1 MASTNSVSGGIHF
14 TGLGSGMDFDEI
26 ISKTLEAESRK
37 MEYQKVLKESWQAKI
52 DAFQDVNTTMLDL
65 KTTLQ
70 GMDTMGEFLIK
81 KTAVD
86 DSSVLSAQASADAE
100 EGTHT
105 IQVDQVAQVDA
116 EVTNAGEADL
126 TSDITGGS
134 DETFVYTYGTDTV
147 SLNVTAGTS
156 LQGFISQINSDP
168 SNPGVRASYIKVADN
183 DYRLQLRGL
192 DTGDANEVA
201 VASGGGGNTLTNYLN
216 TDFTE
221 TQDAQDAWIK
231 VDGFP
236 SGAGNYIV
244 RESNTIADV
253 IEGLTLYLKDTG
265 TTNVTVNTD
274 TEEIKESIRT
284 FVEKVNEVRQIIKDL
299 EQFDEDTERGSLL
312 TGNYGLQHVD
322 QSLKNIT
329 AEKALGFD
337 WDDDTYSVLAQVGI
351 KTIADT
357 GDPEYGLLTIDETEL
372 DEALTN
378 DPDSVALM
386 FSAVDE
392 GHTTSNAFLYDSRLS
407 STTEPG
413 IYENFSYQFTAGS
426 LSNTQ
431 INGEAVTMSY
441 DSVTG
446 LITVTDSDHPAYGL
460 AVKTTTTADG
470 TYTGDVYVKYGKV
483 NELKDEISQLTS
495 TTDGTLSIIEDNYYD
510 IIEGID
516 KKILYEEE
524 RLDRME
530 TRLRNRYARL
540 EVTLANYNST
550 MQSLQ
555 NQMAQL
561 SSGS

>member
-1 MASTNSVSGGIHF
+1 
-14 TGLGSGMDFDEI
+14 
-26 ISKTLEAESRK
+26 
-37 MEYQKVLKESWQAKI
+37 
-52 DAFQDVNTTMLDL
+52 
-65 KTTLQ
+65 
-70 GMDTMGEFLIK
+70 
-81 KTAVD
+81 
-86 DSSVLSAQASADAE
+86 
-100 EGTHT
+100 
-105 IQVDQVAQVDA
+105 
-116 EVTNAGEADL
+116 
-126 TSDITGGS
+126 
-134 DETFVYTYGTDTV
+134 
-147 SLNVTAGTS
+147 
-156 LQGFISQINSDP
+156 
-168 SNPGVRASYIKVADN
+168 
-183 DYRLQLRGL
+183 
-192 DTGDANEVA
+192 
-201 VASGGGGNTLTNYLN
+201 
-216 TDFTE
+216 
-221 TQDAQDAWIK
+221 
-231 VDGFP
+231 
-236 SGAGNYIV
+236 
-244 RESNTIADV
+244 
-253 IEGLTLYLKDTG
+253 
-265 TTNVTVNTD
+265 
-274 TEEIKESIRT
+274 
-284 FVEKVNEVRQIIKDL
+284 
-299 EQFDEDTERGSLL
+299 
-312 TGNYGLQHVD
+312 
-322 QSLKNIT
+322 
-329 AEKALGFD
+329 
-337 WDDDTYSVLAQVGI
+337 VGI